1 MSHEPLEI
9 RSELPEDIQRC
20 ITEIKNESEH

>member
-9 RSELPEDIQRC
+9 RSELPEDIQKC
-20 ITEIKNESEH
+20 IAEIKNESEL